1 MDYILQTQFVT
12 TVTTEGTLQKV
23 HSIIIAISEICR
35 KGRVNKIFI
44 CCKPINTSG
53 CSLFYLHLL
62 IRLISSKKLR
72 GAGEK
77 LVPVLKVVIT
87 ITFFWGSHFFWN
99 LFNSEAIKVCCI
111 INIYIQSYAMSLH
124 WFVFI
129 KNYKICRALYL
140 GKLFLK

>member
-12 TVTTEGTLQKV
+12 TVTTEGTLKKV

-87 ITFFWGSHFFWN
+87 ITFF
-99 LFNSEAIKVCCI
+99 
-111 INIYIQSYAMSLH
+111 
-124 WFVFI
+124 
-129 KNYKICRALYL
+129 
-140 GKLFLK
+140 